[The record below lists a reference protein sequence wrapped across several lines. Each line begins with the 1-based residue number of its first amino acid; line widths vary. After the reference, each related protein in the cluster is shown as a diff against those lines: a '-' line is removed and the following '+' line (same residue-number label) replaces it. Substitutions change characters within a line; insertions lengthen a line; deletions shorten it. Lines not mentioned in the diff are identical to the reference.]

1 MTKLMLTAI
10 NPTVREMRLGRAWS
24 KHRPTEVHI
33 VGHIAAVQHQQWRE
47 NGTKDKAE
55 DEPGARMAGEG
66 LYVT

>member
-1 MTKLMLTAI
+1 MIATKLVGSE
-10 NPTVREMRLGRAWS
+10 PVRSHLAGRAWS
-24 KHRPTEVHI
+24 EHRPLEVHV

-47 NGTKDKAE
+47 NGTEDKAQ